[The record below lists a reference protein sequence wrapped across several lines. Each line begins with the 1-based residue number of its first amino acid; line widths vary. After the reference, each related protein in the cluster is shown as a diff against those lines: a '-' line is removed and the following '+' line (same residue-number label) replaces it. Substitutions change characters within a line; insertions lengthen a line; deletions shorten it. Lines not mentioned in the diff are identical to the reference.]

1 METSF
6 KKILVMILC
15 GGKGERLYP
24 LTKDRAKPSVP
35 FAGSYRII
43 DFSLSNSLNSGLR
56 KIALL
61 TQYKS
66 LSLERH
72 IRQGWS
78 IFHPESNEFII
89 SLPAQGR
96 LSEHWYEGTA
106 DAVFQNIYTIQQ
118 ENPDIILV
126 LSGDHVYR
134 ADYRQLLKFFLNKQ
148 AEAVVMAHTCPVE
161 EASRFGVIS
170 VDDNQLITGFSEK
183 PKKPAGLPWSP
194 QVSLISMG
202 VYMFETPVLVRS
214 LISDA
219 KNPESTHDFGHD
231 VIPELIRRHKT
242 YAHIYEDY
250 WQDIGTTDAYW
261 QANLDFLAT
270 EPPFRLNDADWPI
283 RTYKPQYPSS
293 FFRGGE
299 EITSSI
305 IGSGCQ
311 ILGGRIKNSILSPG
325 VRIEDEAEVENS
337 IILEGTVIK
346 RGARVRQS
354 IIDKQAIIP
363 ENFEVGFELEKDRS
377 NFKVSQG
384 GIRVIPKG
392 WRLE

>member
-1 METSF
+1 MATPY

-35 FAGSYRII
+35 FISSYRII
-43 DFSLSNSLNSGLR
+43 DFSLSNALNSGMR
-56 KIALL
+56 RIALL

-78 IFHPESNEFII
+78 IFHPESNEYIV

-134 ADYRQLLKFFLNKQ
+134 ADYRLLLNFFVEKQ

-170 VDDNQLITGFSEK
+170 VDDNHLITGFSEK
-183 PKKPAGLPWSP
+183 PKKPAAMPWSP
-194 QVSLISMG
+194 QLSLISMG
-202 VYMFETPVLVRS
+202 VYMFDTAVLVRS
-214 LISDA
+214 LIRDA
-219 KNPESTHDFGHD
+219 KNPRSTHDFGHD
-231 VIPELIRRHKT
+231 VIPELIKRHKT
-242 YAHIYEDY
+242 YAYIYEDY
-250 WQDIGTTDAYW
+250 WQDIGTIDAYW
-261 QANLDFLAT
+261 QANMDFLTAS
-270 EPPFRLNDADWPI
+270 PPFLLNDPDWPI
-283 RTYKPQYPSS
+283 RTYRPQYPSS
-293 FFRGGE
+293 FVLDGE
-299 EITSSI
+299 ISSSI
-305 IGSGCQ
+305 LGSGCQ
-311 ILGGRIKNSILSPG
+311 VLGGRIKNSILSPG
-325 VRIEDEAEVENS
+325 VIIEDGADIEDS
-337 IILEGTVIK
+337 IIFEETVIK
-346 RGARVRQS
+346 KRAKLRQT
-354 IIDKQAIIP
+354 ILDKQVVIP
-363 ENFEVGFELEKDRS
+363 PDFSVGFDLEKDKS
-377 NFKVSQG
+377 YFKISPG
-384 GIRVIPKG
+384 SIRVIPKA

>member
-1 METSF
+1 METSY

-35 FAGSYRII
+35 FISGYRII
-43 DFSLSNSLNSGLR
+43 DFSLSNSLNSGFR

-72 IRQGWS
+72 ILQGWS
-78 IFHPESNEFII
+78 IFHPESNEYII

-96 LSEHWYEGTA
+96 FSEHWYEGTA

-118 ENPDIILV
+118 ENPDLILV

-134 ADYRQLLKFFLNKQ
+134 ADYRKLLNFFLEKK
-148 AEAVVMAHTCPVE
+148 AEAVVMAHTCLAG
-161 EASRFGVIS
+161 EATRFGVIS
-170 VDDNQLITGFSEK
+170 VDSHQLITGFSEK
-183 PKKPAGLPWSP
+183 PKKPAALPWSP
-194 QVSLISMG
+194 GLSLVSMG
-202 VYMFETPVLVRS
+202 VYMFETPVLVKA

-219 KNPESTHDFGHD
+219 KNPRSSHDFGHD
-231 VIPELIRRHKT
+231 VMPELIRRHKT
-242 YAHIYEDY
+242 FACIYEDY
-250 WQDIGTTDAYW
+250 WQDIGTIDAYW
-261 QANLDFLAT
+261 QANMDFLTAH
-270 EPPFRLNDADWPI
+270 PPFRLNDPDWPI

-293 FFRGGE
+293 FFLDGE
-299 EITSSI
+299 IANSI
-305 IGSGCQ
+305 VGSGCQ
-311 ILGGRIKNSILSPG
+311 ILGGRVKNSILSPG
-325 VRIEDEAEVENS
+325 VTIENGAEVEDS
-337 IILEGTVIK
+337 IIFEGTMINK
-346 RGARVRQS
+346 GAKVCRT
-354 IIDKQAIIP
+354 ILDKQVVISP
-363 ENFEVGFELEKDRS
+363 NFSVGFQLEKDRS
-377 NFKVSQG
+377 YFKISPG

>member
-1 METSF
+1 
-6 KKILVMILC
+6 MILC

-35 FAGSYRII
+35 FISSYRII
-43 DFSLSNSLNSGLR
+43 DFSLSNALNSGMR
-56 KIALL
+56 RIALL

-78 IFHPESNEFII
+78 IFHPESNEYIV

-134 ADYRQLLKFFLNKQ
+134 ADYRLLLNFFVEKQ

-170 VDDNQLITGFSEK
+170 VDDNHLITGFSEK
-183 PKKPAGLPWSP
+183 PKKPAAMPWSP
-194 QVSLISMG
+194 QLSLISMG
-202 VYMFETPVLVRS
+202 VYMFDTAVLVRS
-214 LISDA
+214 LIRDA
-219 KNPESTHDFGHD
+219 KNPRSTHDFGHD
-231 VIPELIRRHKT
+231 VIPELIKRHKT
-242 YAHIYEDY
+242 YAYIYEDY
-250 WQDIGTTDAYW
+250 WQDIGTIDAYW
-261 QANLDFLAT
+261 QANMDFLTAS
-270 EPPFRLNDADWPI
+270 PPFLLNDPDWPI
-283 RTYKPQYPSS
+283 RTYRPQYPSS
-293 FFRGGE
+293 FVLDGE
-299 EITSSI
+299 ISSSI
-305 IGSGCQ
+305 LGSGCQ
-311 ILGGRIKNSILSPG
+311 VLGGRIKNSILSPG
-325 VRIEDEAEVENS
+325 VIIEDGADIEDS
-337 IILEGTVIK
+337 IIFEETVIK
-346 RGARVRQS
+346 KRAKLRQT
-354 IIDKQAIIP
+354 ILDKQVVIP
-363 ENFEVGFELEKDRS
+363 PDFSVGFDLEKDKS
-377 NFKVSQG
+377 YFKISPG
-384 GIRVIPKG
+384 SIRVIPKA

>member
-1 METSF
+1 MEKSY

-35 FAGSYRII
+35 FISSYRII
-43 DFSLSNSLNSGLR
+43 DFSLSNALNSGLR

-66 LSLERH
+66 LSLEKH

-78 IFHPESNEFII
+78 IFHPESNEYII

-106 DAVFQNIYTIQQ
+106 DAVFQNIYSIQQ

-134 ADYRQLLKFFLNKQ
+134 ADYRLLLNFFLEKK
-148 AEAVVMAHTCPVE
+148 AEAVVMAHTCPIE

-183 PKKPAGLPWSP
+183 PKKPAALPWSP
-194 QVSLISMG
+194 GLSLISMG
-202 VYMFETPVLVRS
+202 VYMFETAVLVKA
-214 LISDA
+214 LINAA
-219 KNPESTHDFGHD
+219 KNPRSTHDFGHD
-231 VIPELIRRHKT
+231 VIPELIKRHKT
-242 YAHIYEDY
+242 YAYTYEDY
-250 WQDIGTTDAYW
+250 WQDIGTIDAYW
-261 QANLDFLAT
+261 QANMDFLTTAA
-270 EPPFRLNDADWPI
+270 PFQLNDPDWPI
-283 RTYKPQYPSS
+283 RTYRPQYPSS
-293 FFRGGE
+293 F
-299 EITSSI
+299 ITNGNINNSI
-305 IGSGCQ
+305 LGSGCL
-311 ILGGRIKNSILSPG
+311 IMGGRIENSILSSG
-325 VRIEDEAEVENS
+325 VIVEDEAEIEDS
-337 IILEGTVIK
+337 IIFEGTVIK
-346 RGARVRQS
+346 KGAKIQRT
-354 IIDKQAIIP
+354 ILDKQIVIP
-363 ENFEVGFELEKDRS
+363 PKFSVGFDLEKDKS
-377 NFKVSQG
+377 YFKISGG
-384 GIRVIPKG
+384 GIRVIPKA

>member
-1 METSF
+1 METF
-6 KKILVMILC
+6 YKKVLVMILC

-43 DFSLSNSLNSGLR
+43 DFSLSNSLNSGFR

-72 IRQGWS
+72 ILQGWS
-78 IFHPESNEFII
+78 IFHPESNEYII

-118 ENPDIILV
+118 ENPDVILV

-134 ADYRQLLKFFLNKQ
+134 ADYRQLLKFFLEKK
-148 AEAVVMAHTCPVE
+148 AEAVVMAHTCPTE
-161 EASRFGVIS
+161 EANRFGVIS
-170 VDDNQLITGFSEK
+170 INEDCRIVNFTEK
-183 PKKPAGLPWSP
+183 PKKPTPLPWSP
-194 QVSLISMG
+194 EQSLISMG
-202 VYMFETPVLVRS
+202 IYLFSTSVLVKA
-214 LISDA
+214 LIRDA
-219 KNPESTHDFGHD
+219 RNSKSSHDFGKD
-231 VIPELIRRHKT
+231 VMPELIKQNNV
-242 YAHIYEDY
+242 YAYIYEDY
-250 WQDIGTTDAYW
+250 WQDIGTIDAYW
-261 QANLDFLAT
+261 QANMDFLSPS
-270 EPPFRLNDADWPI
+270 PPIKLNDPEWPI

-293 FFRGGE
+293 YFSGGE
-299 EITSSI
+299 ITNTI

-311 ILGGRIKNSILSPG
+311 ILGGKIKDSILSPG
-325 VRIEDEAEVENS
+325 VTVEP
-337 IILEGTVIK
+337 
-346 RGARVRQS
+346 GAMVEQS
-354 IIDKQAIIP
+354 IIFESTIIKKGARIKKTIVDKKVIIP
-363 ENFEVGFELEKDRS
+363 ENFSVGFNLEKDRAY
-377 NFKVSQG
+377 FKISPK
-384 GIRVIPKG
+384 GIRIIPKG

>member
-1 METSF
+1 METF
-6 KKILVMILC
+6 YKKVLVMILC

-43 DFSLSNSLNSGLR
+43 DFSLSNSLNSGFR

-72 IRQGWS
+72 ILQGWS
-78 IFHPESNEFII
+78 IFHPESNEYII

-118 ENPDIILV
+118 ENPDVILV

-134 ADYRQLLKFFLNKQ
+134 ADYRQLLKFFLEKK
-148 AEAVVMAHTCPVE
+148 AEAVVMAHTCPTE
-161 EASRFGVIS
+161 EANRFGVIS
-170 VDDNQLITGFSEK
+170 INEDCRIVNFTEK
-183 PKKPAGLPWSP
+183 PKKPTPLPWSP
-194 QVSLISMG
+194 EQSLISMG
-202 VYMFETPVLVRS
+202 VYLFSTPVLVKA
-214 LISDA
+214 LIRDA
-219 KNPESTHDFGHD
+219 RNSKSSHDFGKD
-231 VIPELIRRHKT
+231 VMPELIKQNKV
-242 YAHIYEDY
+242 YAYIYEDY
-250 WQDIGTTDAYW
+250 WQDIGTIDAYW
-261 QANLDFLAT
+261 QANMDFLSPS
-270 EPPFRLNDADWPI
+270 PPIKLNDPEWPI

-293 FFRGGE
+293 YFSGGE
-299 EITSSI
+299 ITNTI

-311 ILGGRIKNSILSPG
+311 ILGGKIKDSILSPG
-325 VRIEDEAEVENS
+325 VTVEP
-337 IILEGTVIK
+337 
-346 RGARVRQS
+346 GAMVEQS
-354 IIDKQAIIP
+354 IIFESTIIKKGARIKKTIVDKKVIIP
-363 ENFEVGFELEKDRS
+363 ENFSVGFNLEKDRAY
-377 NFKVSQG
+377 FKISPK
-384 GIRVIPKG
+384 GIRTIPKG

>member
-1 METSF
+1 MATPY

-24 LTKDRAKPSVP
+24 LTKDRAKPSVR
-35 FAGSYRII
+35 FISSYRII
-43 DFSLSNSLNSGLR
+43 DFSLSNALNSGMR
-56 KIALL
+56 RIALL

-78 IFHPESNEFII
+78 IFHPESNEYIV

-134 ADYRQLLKFFLNKQ
+134 ADYRLLLNFFVEKQ

-170 VDDNQLITGFSEK
+170 VDDNHLITGFSEK
-183 PKKPAGLPWSP
+183 PKKPAAMPWSP
-194 QVSLISMG
+194 QLSLISMG
-202 VYMFETPVLVRS
+202 VYMFDTAVLVRS
-214 LISDA
+214 LIRDA
-219 KNPESTHDFGHD
+219 KNPRSTHDFGHD
-231 VIPELIRRHKT
+231 VIPELIKRHKT
-242 YAHIYEDY
+242 YAYIYEDY
-250 WQDIGTTDAYW
+250 WQDIGTIDAYW
-261 QANLDFLAT
+261 QANMDFLTAS
-270 EPPFRLNDADWPI
+270 PPFLLNDPDWPI
-283 RTYKPQYPSS
+283 RTYRPQYPSS
-293 FFRGGE
+293 FVLDGE
-299 EITSSI
+299 ISSSI
-305 IGSGCQ
+305 LGSGCQ
-311 ILGGRIKNSILSPG
+311 VLGGRIKNSILSPG
-325 VRIEDEAEVENS
+325 VIIEDGADIEDS
-337 IILEGTVIK
+337 IIFEETVIK
-346 RGARVRQS
+346 KRAKLRQT
-354 IIDKQAIIP
+354 ILDKQVVIP
-363 ENFEVGFELEKDRS
+363 PDFSVGFDLEKDKS
-377 NFKVSQG
+377 YFKISPG
-384 GIRVIPKG
+384 SIRVIPKA